1 MPDFFFY
8 LGKDTIIMYL
18 TINVILD
25 FIKHLYFEAR
35 FHEENERKIE
45 IRDDSEVF
53 YLRNW

>member
-1 MPDFFFY
+1 
-8 LGKDTIIMYL
+8 MYL